1 MPKYLVRRE
10 RCIPYENVVEAA
22 DEDAA
27 EDVAYNYSMS
37 EWNEGSGYWQDLQTE
52 ETDQEADITVEPEET
67 STVTLRRESGEDITV
82 ELGLFDTGW
91 RVTSVVDED
100 GNDITLLPGEDEAAI
115 ALAEAGMDETGR
127 DE

>member
-10 RCIPYENVVEAA
+10 RCIPYEVVVEAP

-27 EDVAYNYSMS
+27 EEFAYLNMDAWH
-37 EWNEGSGYWQDLQTE
+37 EHSGYWQDLQTE

>member
-1 MPKYLVRRE
+1 MTE
-10 RCIPYENVVEAA
+10 RP
-22 DEDAA
+22 
-27 EDVAYNYSMS
+27 
-37 EWNEGSGYWQDLQTE
+37 QDLQTE